1 MTFEAEKQKH
11 AAATISRHDL
21 GKTGV
26 FTREKENIVYSDTPV
41 CVRHWGI
48 FGISAGW
55 HRPVTSPKQN
65 PLVGRKKIFRGWRM
79 SKNGNTASVF
89 SAASVLNSLAYLWFC
104 SKTVTQCRE
113 RRLALV
119 MGFNRKC
126 GVWPVKRGGM
136 EGWRGDGGEDS
147 STKGAATGRWMQI
160 NPFSALTEEP
170 KTPAQQ
176 NKYCSPGGR
185 AQRDKSL
192 WNV

>member
-1 MTFEAEKQKH
+1 MGEALLLKEKR
-11 AAATISRHDL
+11 AATISLHNLEKTDVHK
-21 GKTGV
+21 GKGG
-26 FTREKENIVYSDTPV
+26 Y
-41 CVRHWGI
+41 CVLQHACLRKTLDDI
-48 FGISAGW
+48 TQW
-55 HRPVTSPKQN
+55 HHQ
-65 PLVGRKKIFRGWRM
+65 KKSQCGEDEIFRGWRM

-89 SAASVLNSLAYLWFC
+89 SAASVLNSLAYLWFR

-126 GVWPVKRGGM
+126 GVTSETGR
-136 EGWRGDGGEDS
+136 DGGLAGGGSGGVEHKRSCD
-147 STKGAATGRWMQI
+147 GRWMQI

-170 KTPAQQ
+170 KTPTQQ
-176 NKYCSPGGR
+176 NKYRSPGGR